1 MTDRTNYR
9 GRRPQNGAELVRLK
23 AHWEGVPD
31 SVIEAARLGN
41 NRSCVGCFKPSLD
54 GGLRC
59 LDCFRPSLYGG
70 LRCLN
75 CFGKVASPASSVG
88 GCGTDAGYT
97 AHLRSGVT
105 PCGACREAHSK
116 AQALRKRRAA

>member
-1 MTDRTNYR
+1 MTDRTTYR

-59 LDCFRPSLYGG
+59 LDCFR
-70 LRCLN
+70 
-75 CFGKVASPASSVG
+75 KVASPASSVG